1 MEDHLVV
8 YITAGSEKEAE
19 TLSNGLVIE
28 KLAFCVNVI
37 PGVKSYYYWDG
48 KMNVDPEVL
57 MIVKTRK
64 DRFEDLERWVTE
76 HHSYDVPEIIA
87 TPIVKGL
94 KDYMKGIDDWV
105 PAKA

>member
-19 TLSNGLVIE
+19 TLSNGLVTE

-48 KMNVDPEVL
+48 KMNADPEVL

-64 DRFEDLERWVTE
+64 DRFEDLEQWVTE